1 MKRSNWK
8 LDRKADFLSRIGKM
22 LEEGYSLA
30 KALEVYA
37 LYQND
42 QTRFN
47 IETIMNRLKEGDS
60 FHDVLSDFHFPPD
73 ILSYLYMSE
82 QRDFATGISASG
94 QLMKTRSEWQKRLR
108 STLAYPIFL
117 FWMTAIMLFVVG
129 KYLLPQFNA
138 LYESL
143 DVPLPL
149 VSRIFME
156 LVRFMPAIVGISI
169 LLCIFY
175 YLSALLKNKRTSAV
189 NKMLFYS
196 KLPLAHL
203 FIPLYLTHHTSLHLG
218 LLLHSGLSISEAY
231 VLLKKQSHFIFFQE
245 EAERVSSSLMRGER
259 LEVLFENTRLY
270 VPEFKEI
277 LMHGQASGNLGRELI
292 LYGEVVGERFQ
303 ELVKKGFVILQPVSF
318 VGVGI
323 VVMLMFMSILLPM
336 FYYLQSI

>member
-1 MKRSNWK
+1 
-8 LDRKADFLSRIGKM
+8 M

-30 KALEVYA
+30 KSLEVYA
-37 LYQND
+37 LYQRD
-42 QTRFN
+42 HTRKN
-47 IETIMNRLKEGDS
+47 IESIIQRLKGGDS

-129 KYLLPQFNA
+129 KYLLPQFNT
-138 LYESL
+138 LYDSL
-143 DVPLPL
+143 DVPLPF
-149 VSRIFME
+149 VSRLFMQ
-156 LVRFMPAIVGISI
+156 LVHFTPLILVVMVLFCIS
-169 LLCIFY
+169 F
-175 YLSALLKNKRTSAV
+175 YLSSLMKNRRTSAV
-189 NKMLFYS
+189 HKMLFYS
-196 KLPLAHL
+196 NLPFVHL
-203 FIPLYLTHHTSLHLG
+203 FIPLYLTHHTALHLG
-218 LLLHSGLSISEAY
+218 LLLQSGLSIAEAFA
-231 VLLKKQSHFIFFQE
+231 LLKKQSHFVFFQE
-245 EAERVSSSLMRGER
+245 EAERVSQSLLRGEN
-259 LEVLFENTRLY
+259 LEVLFENSRLY

-292 LYGEVVGERFQ
+292 LYGEVIGERFE
-303 ELVKKGFVILQPVSF
+303 ELVKKGFMILQPVSF

-323 VVMLMFMSILLPM
+323 VVMLMFMSILMPM

>member
-1 MKRSNWK
+1 MKRFKWK
-8 LDRKADFLSRIGKM
+8 LDRKADFLCRIGKM

-30 KALEVYA
+30 KCLEVYA

-42 QTRFN
+42 HIRSN
-47 IETIMNRLKEGDS
+47 IEMIIIRLKGGDS
-60 FHDVLSDFHFPPD
+60 FHDVLADFQFPAD

-129 KYLLPQFNA
+129 KYLLPQFNT
-138 LYESL
+138 LYHSL
-143 DVPLPL
+143 DVPLPFI
-149 VSRIFME
+149 SRFFMT
-156 LVRFMPAIVGISI
+156 LVRFTPAIFVGII
-169 LLCIFY
+169 LLSIVL
-175 YLSALLKNKRTSAV
+175 YLSTLIKNKKSSAV
-189 NKMLFYS
+189 HKMLVYS
-196 KLPLAHL
+196 KVPFVHF

-218 LLLHSGLSISEAY
+218 LLLQSGLSIAEAFS
-231 VLLKKQSHFIFFQE
+231 LLTKQSHFVFFQE
-245 EAERVSSSLMRGER
+245 EAERVSRSLMRGEK
-259 LEVLFENTRLY
+259 LEGLFDQTRLY

-292 LYGEVVGERFQ
+292 LYGEVIGERFE
-303 ELVKKGFVILQPVSF
+303 ELVKKGFMILQPVSF
-318 VGVGI
+318 VGVGL

-336 FYYLQSI
+336 FYYLQNI